1 MSSSMAVD
9 VSKIYVHD
17 GTLLR
22 VNEEPA
28 QSRITF
34 EVELP
39 DIETETVFLPHRLV
53 FEDVYGYRVQEGYIN
68 GCPTLLDLSVVGQDG
83 RWSWVRVDTT
93 VGYREILCSAVSVHA
108 VSEVGQP
115 ASTA

>member
-1 MSSSMAVD
+1 MAVD

-22 VNEEPA
+22 VHEEPA

-39 DIETETVFLPHRLV
+39 DIETETVFLQHRLV
-53 FEDVYGYRVQEGYIN
+53 FEDVYGYRVQEGFIN
-68 GCPTLLDLSVVGQDG
+68 GCPTLLGLSVVGHDG
-83 RWSWVRVDTT
+83 CWSWVRVDTT
-93 VGYREILCSAVSVHA
+93 VGYREFLCSSVSVHA
-108 VSEVGQP
+108 ASKDGQT
-115 ASTA
+115 ASAE

>member
-1 MSSSMAVD
+1 MAVN
-9 VSKIYVHD
+9 VSTIYVHD

-22 VNEEPA
+22 MHEEPA

-53 FEDVYGYRVQEGYIN
+53 FEDVYGYRVQEGFIN
-68 GCPTLLDLSVVGQDG
+68 GCPTLLNLSVVGHDG

-93 VGYREILCSAVSVHA
+93 FGYREILCSAVSVQSA
-108 VSEVGQP
+108 SEDSQT
-115 ASTA
+115 ASTE